1 MKHIVI
7 FSKRLRQR
15 GVALITALLIV
26 ALATTIAAW
35 LTNSHQLS
43 IRRTGNIIN
52 GDQAYQYALGLEML
66 AMVSL
71 NEDFKE
77 SNKTDGYSDV
87 WALEIPPFPVEG
99 GQVTGRVIDL
109 QGLFNLNSIY
119 KNGKQD
125 LTGYP
130 RFQALLRYFQ
140 LDPEIAQAALDWV
153 DPDSNATGTYG
164 AEDDYYAGLDRPYR
178 PANAPFASVSELR
191 MVKGFDVKQF
201 ELLSAVLTV
210 LPKATKINVNTAPM
224 AVHVA
229 LGVDPTLA
237 ESLDQNPDKEELE
250 ERQKTDKTANP
261 GTTDE
266 QDARKQAVRKMI
278 AEFESVNEYVQAAGG
293 NINKADLDVKSNY
306 FLFEG
311 EARIDRGYAQ
321 LKTILYRD
329 NSGNIRVVMRSQGTL

>member
-1 MKHIVI
+1 MKRIVI
-7 FSKRLRQR
+7 LSKRLRQR
-15 GVALITALLIV
+15 GVALVTALLIV
-26 ALATTIAAW
+26 ALAVTTAAW
-35 LTNSHQLS
+35 LTTTHQLS

-87 WALEIPPFPVEG
+87 WAVEIPPFPVEG

-125 LTGYP
+125 IVGYP

-140 LDPEIAQAALDWV
+140 LDPEIAQAAIDWV
-153 DPDSNATGTYG
+153 DPDTTAIGSYG

-178 PANAPFASVSELR
+178 TANAPFASVSELR

-201 ELLSAVLTV
+201 DLLSAVLTV
-210 LPKATKINVNTAPM
+210 LPKATKININTAPM
-224 AVHVA
+224 AVHIA
-229 LGVDPTLA
+229 LGVDEALA
-237 ESLDQNPDKEELE
+237 ESLDQNPDRE
-250 ERQKTDKTANP
+250 ERPDKIANP
-261 GTTDE
+261 EDPE
-266 QDARKQAVRKMI
+266 REAARKMI
-278 AEFESVNEYVQAAGG
+278 AEFETVNEYVEAAGG
-293 NINKADLDVKSNY
+293 SAKVNKADLDVKSSY

-311 EARIDRGYAQ
+311 EARIDRGHAL

-329 NSGNIRVVMRSQGTL
+329 NSGNIRVVMRTQGTL